1 MRRDIAIEEKS
12 SERTMQVMKMQ
23 VMTLKVMKLPVTDNA
38 SDEFT
43 SNVNAS

>member
-23 VMTLKVMKLPVTDNA
+23 VMTLQVRKMEVTDSASDKNA
-38 SDEFT
+38 S
-43 SNVNAS
+43 NGQCK